1 MRTMIIAGLG
11 AATLALAACG
21 GQGDDS
27 LGDNAA
33 DAAENR
39 ADILEDMADNAATDA
54 EADALEQQA
63 DVVEDMGEAREEA
76 IDEADV
82 NADAM
87 TPNEQE
93 AAVNGM

>member
-11 AATLALAACG
+11 AATLALAGCG

-33 DAAENR
+33 DAAENQ
-39 ADILEDMADNAATDA
+39 ADILEGMADNAATDA
-54 EADALEQQA
+54 QEDALERQA
-63 DVVEDMGEAREEA
+63 DVVEDRGEAREEA
-76 IDEADV
+76 IDDADV

-87 TPNEQE
+87 TPAEKE
-93 AAVNGM
+93 AVVNGM